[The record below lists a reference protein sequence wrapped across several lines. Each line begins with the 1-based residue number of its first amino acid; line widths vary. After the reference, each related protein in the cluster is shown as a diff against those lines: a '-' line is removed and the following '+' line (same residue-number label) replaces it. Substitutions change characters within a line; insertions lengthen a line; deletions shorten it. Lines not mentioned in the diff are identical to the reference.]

1 MGDETGTRFGRY
13 TGERLLG
20 TGAFATVWLA
30 RDEALDAPVAVKVLA
45 ENWAH
50 DADVRRRFAD
60 EARILRRLE
69 SDHIVRIYDVAE
81 LDDGRPYFVME
92 YGDRPDLA
100 ARISERVQGGQ
111 FAVDEAVA
119 IALDIADAL
128 AVAHALDVVH
138 RDLKPSNVLY
148 RSVGSHLGDARD
160 ERMMLADFGIARSL
174 LG

>member
-69 SDHIVRIYDVAE
+69 SDHIVRVYDVSE
-81 LDDGRPYFVME
+81 LADGRPYFVME
-92 YGDRPDLA
+92 YADRPDLA
-100 ARISERVQGGQ
+100 ARINERVQRGAQYG
-111 FAVDEAVA
+111 VDEA
-119 IALDIADAL
+119 LDLSLGIADAL
-128 AVAHALDVVH
+128 AIAHALEVVH
-138 RDLKPSNVLY
+138 RDLKPSNVLF

-160 ERMMLADFGIARSL
+160 ER
-174 LG
+174 